1 MSALTSSREGINSL
15 SVIWST
21 AVSAG
26 LTSAAISNA
35 QVQVTKNVNALAS
48 QMRSINTNA
57 AVFTYVKLCSLL
69 PAISLTRSAALAAKS
84 TAQTT

>member
-57 AVFTYVKLCSLL
+57 AVFTYVKLCSL